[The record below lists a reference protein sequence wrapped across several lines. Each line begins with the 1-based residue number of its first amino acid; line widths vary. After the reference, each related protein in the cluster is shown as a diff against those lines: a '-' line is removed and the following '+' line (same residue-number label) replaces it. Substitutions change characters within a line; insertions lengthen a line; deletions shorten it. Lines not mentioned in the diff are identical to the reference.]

1 MRNYTVLIAGGS
13 GLIGQNLKLHLEKLD
28 VTVRILSRN
37 KKSKFYWNPKQKKID
52 EKALDQVDVVVNL
65 CGLSVDRIWTK
76 KNKLEIFLIQI
87 QVSQYVQTIFSS
99 LGGSR

>member
-52 EKALDQVDVVVNL
+52 EKALDQVDIVVNL
-65 CGLSVDRIWTK
+65 CRLSVDRIWTK
-76 KNKLEIFLIQI
+76 KNKLEILSSRIHSTDFLI
-87 QVSQYVQTIFSS
+87 YK
-99 LGGSR
+99 LN